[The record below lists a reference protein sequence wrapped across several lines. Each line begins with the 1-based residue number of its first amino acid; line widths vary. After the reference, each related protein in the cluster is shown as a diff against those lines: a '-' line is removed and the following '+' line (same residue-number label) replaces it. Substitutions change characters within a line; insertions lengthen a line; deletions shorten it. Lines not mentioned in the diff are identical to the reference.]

1 MSSLIEIEQQ
11 LNRLAKELIA
21 YISKDR
27 IGVEERRIDWTEDGI
42 QKAIIIQPVFEDL
55 RVNHSLWNFINFAWI
70 DLGTPE
76 KFLWP
81 RWEKRLAARVEL
93 DYIIGNIEELLSQS
107 NANLKSINR
116 SDLQPLHIT

>member
-1 MSSLIEIEQQ
+1 MTYLKEIDQQ
-11 LNRLAKELIA
+11 LSRVAKELNA

-27 IGVEERRIDWTEDGI
+27 IEVEERRIDWTEDGI

-55 RVNHSLWNFINFAWI
+55 GVNHSLWNFINFAWI
-70 DLGTPE
+70 DLGIPE

-107 NANLKSINR
+107 IANLKSIDR
-116 SDLQPLHIT
+116 RDLQPLHIT